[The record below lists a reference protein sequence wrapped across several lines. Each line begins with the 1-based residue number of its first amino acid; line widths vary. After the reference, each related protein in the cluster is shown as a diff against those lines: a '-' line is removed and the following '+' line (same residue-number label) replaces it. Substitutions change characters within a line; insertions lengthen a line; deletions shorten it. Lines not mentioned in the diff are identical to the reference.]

1 MIGKNISEL
10 RKKRGMTL
18 SELAERSNI
27 SKSYLSVIERNI
39 NENPSIQ
46 VIKKLAAVL
55 DVDLKTL
62 LGSEVETEQFLETE
76 WLEFISEL
84 KKSGVDKKQIKEYKT
99 LIEFIKWQKEKI
111 NNLK

>member
-1 MIGKNISEL
+1 MIGKNISDL

-62 LGSEVETEQFLETE
+62 LGAEIETEQFLETE

-111 NNLK
+111 NSE

>member
-1 MIGKNISEL
+1 MIGKNISDL

-62 LGSEVETEQFLETE
+62 LGSEIETEQFLETE

-111 NNLK
+111 NSE